1 MVGCANSHVTVILI
15 LTYLYMLVLIRE
27 IITQILIN
35 QVFVL
40 ILKILV
46 VVSRAEGVN
55 MHTLQMK
62 ICPIL

>member
-1 MVGCANSHVTVILI
+1 MVGCANSHIIVTLI

-27 IITQILIN
+27 IITQTLRN

-40 ILKILV
+40 IFKILEV
-46 VVSRAEGVN
+46 VNMAEGVN